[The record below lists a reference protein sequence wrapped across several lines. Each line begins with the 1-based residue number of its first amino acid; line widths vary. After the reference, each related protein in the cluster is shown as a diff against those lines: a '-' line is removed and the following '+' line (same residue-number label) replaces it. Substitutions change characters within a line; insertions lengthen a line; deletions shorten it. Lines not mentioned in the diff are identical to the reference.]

1 MAAGPFRVFCSR
13 AVPPR
18 VNVDSLP
25 VREGASDVFAWF
37 YPLGQP
43 DRGKIGREWVF
54 CSEGPACGR
63 LRLAGRRGSR
73 GSSCQV
79 GKRDAN
85 KQYSGAALGA
95 GGRER
100 KKAAEG
106 PRLVAGV
113 ETGEMDGGRYKAQLV
128 GEVT

>member
-85 KQYSGAALGA
+85 KQYSSSGRWA
-95 GGRER
+95 GEKNEG
-100 KKAAEG
+100 EG